1 MNKEY
6 LRRTELLLGEDA
18 MKRLR
23 DARVIVC
30 GVGGVGS
37 WCAESLVRSGVG
49 HLTMVDH
56 DLVCPSNI
64 NRQLM
69 ATSATIGMAKVEVLR
84 QRLQEISPGAE
95 IVARKERFNAE
106 SAASFG
112 LEGYDCIIDCI
123 DSLKDKMLLIECAC
137 NTGARFYSSMGA
149 ALKIDPTRVKVAEF
163 WDVQGDPLARSLR
176 KRFHKEGRCPSRPFQ
191 CVYSEEILPMRGIPG
206 EDEARVNGT
215 MVHVTAIFGHTL
227 AGLALKE
234 LSGLETP

>member
-6 LRRTELLLGEDA
+6 FRRTELLLGGEA
-18 MKRLR
+18 VERL
-23 DARVIVC
+23 
-30 GVGGVGS
+30 
-37 WCAESLVRSGVG
+37 W
-49 HLTMVDH
+49 
-56 DLVCPSNI
+56 
-64 NRQLM
+64 
-69 ATSATIGMAKVEVLR
+69 
-84 QRLQEISPGAE
+84 
-95 IVARKERFNAE
+95 NA
-106 SAASFG
+106 
-112 LEGYDCIIDCI
+112 
-123 DSLKDKMLLIECAC
+123 
-137 NTGARFYSSMGA
+137 
-149 ALKIDPTRVKVAEF
+149 RVKVAEF